1 MKSYFDLSSLEWR
14 LSGWTPEYWRMQQ
27 TMEIGETPLSEVPAI
42 KVKVPCSVQKA
53 LLDAGYIEDW
63 NVGTNYRK
71 IEWIEHREWLFDAE
85 IPDEVFADK
94 SKTYYLNCE
103 GLDFSGDIFFNG
115 KLIYSFA
122 NSYMPVKAE
131 LKCPRDSRNWI
142 RIAFT
147 CKAPAWQGQFGR
159 TSQMTV
165 PKCRFYY
172 SWDWTCRMVQTGIW
186 DRIYISA
193 VDKTPIEYL
202 DVDADADIDNGKGIL
217 DITASFAE
225 PVSYTARAVLSREG
239 KTVYAEE
246 KRFEGYSVS
255 MNWSG
260 FDVRLWHCN
269 LNGEQPLYDLE
280 YTVEDADGTPVD
292 RITRRV
298 GFRHIDWEQTEG
310 AYEFA
315 GSWICL
321 VNGVRTFIQGCDW
334 VPPYMN
340 FADCGY
346 KEYKELIDVYKDLG
360 INLLRVWGGAV
371 LPHEEF
377 YDLCD
382 EAGIMVWQEFPL
394 SSSGIDNEPPFD
406 KEFCDTIARVAETYI
421 RRRKHHAS
429 LIIWC
434 GGNELASAGDIGE
447 YRATTIEHPMIRN
460 FMNICKSMDPRRRFL
475 NTSPCG
481 IKIYTN
487 DKTRGRGIIEN
498 IHGPWKADRIEDWN
512 RLFENDESMFR
523 AETGAPGAS
532 SKDILDAY
540 AGELKPWPME
550 NANVYWSRPYT
561 WWLEIDIFKRETGK
575 DAESVEEYVDW
586 SQKRQA
592 ELLVK
597 AVGTYKKNFG
607 KHGGF
612 IIWMGHDCYPCP
624 ANTSIIDYYRR
635 PKPAA
640 LALKEKVFLRK
651 PEEID
656 V

>member
-1 MKSYFDLSSLEWR
+1 
-14 LSGWTPEYWRMQQ
+14 
-27 TMEIGETPLSEVPAI
+27 
-42 KVKVPCSVQKA
+42 
-53 LLDAGYIEDW
+53 
-63 NVGTNYRK
+63 
-71 IEWIEHREWLFDAE
+71 
-85 IPDEVFADK
+85 
-94 SKTYYLNCE
+94 
-103 GLDFSGDIFFNG
+103 
-115 KLIYSFA
+115 
-122 NSYMPVKAE
+122 
-131 LKCPRDSRNWI
+131 
-142 RIAFT
+142 
-147 CKAPAWQGQFGR
+147 
-159 TSQMTV
+159 
-165 PKCRFYY
+165 
-172 SWDWTCRMVQTGIW
+172 
-186 DRIYISA
+186 
-193 VDKTPIEYL
+193 
-202 DVDADADIDNGKGIL
+202 
-217 DITASFAE
+217 
-225 PVSYTARAVLSREG
+225 
-239 KTVYAEE
+239 
-246 KRFEGYSVS
+246 
-255 MNWSG
+255 
-260 FDVRLWHCN
+260 
-269 LNGEQPLYDLE
+269 
-280 YTVEDADGTPVD
+280 
-292 RITRRV
+292 
-298 GFRHIDWEQTEG
+298 
-310 AYEFA
+310 
-315 GSWICL
+315 
-321 VNGVRTFIQGCDW
+321 
-334 VPPYMN
+334 N

-421 RRRKHHAS
+421 KRRKHHAS

-434 GGNELASAGDIGE
+434 GGNELASASDIGE

-460 FMNICKSMDPRRRFL
+460 FMNICKQMDPRRRFL

-487 DKTRGRGIIEN
+487 DKTKGRGIIEN

-540 AGELKPWPME
+540 AGELEPWPME

-575 DAESVEEYVDW
+575 EAESVEEYVDW